1 MRTTATT
8 RSDQPPA
15 SPPFLRYLLPVVLG
29 SLLTVATTAEAQTI
43 LNVERL
49 QPGDVDGW
57 HWGLEGEFSL
67 SRGNTEYVDLFSGVV
82 GGHRWTDHWLRLFV
96 GLDYRSETGESLE
109 NDRYLHARYNRWLS
123 ERWQTFHFL
132 QLQASRGNLLQRRTL
147 FGSGIRH
154 RLVDGRTTF
163 DLGTGV
169 MHERE
174 NLDQDRIVDD
184 HPVQARVWRMAN
196 LFVATRQLSESLRL
210 VGVAYVQP
218 DLEDL
223 EDLRTLTDLSLQIA
237 LTDNVDLTLR
247 GEWRRDSRPPQGVRR
262 SDVVFMTGFAF
273 RVR

>member
-1 MRTTATT
+1 MHTTTAT
-8 RSDQPPA
+8 RVNRPSA
-15 SPPFLRYLLPVVLG
+15 SISFFLYLLPVVILG
-29 SLLTVATTAEAQTI
+29 LSGLPKDAEAQTI

-49 QPGDVDGW
+49 QPGDVDGR

-67 SRGNTEYVDLFSGVV
+67 SRGNNEYLDLFSGVV
-82 GGHRWTDHWLRLFV
+82 GGHRWTDQWLRVFV
-96 GLDYRSETGESLE
+96 GLDYRSETGERLE

-123 ERWQTFHFL
+123 ERWQTFHFI
-132 QLQASRGNLLQRRTL
+132 QLQASRGNLLQSRTL

-174 NLDQDRIVDD
+174 DLDPDRIVDD
-184 HPVQARVWRMAN
+184 HPVQARVWRIAN

-218 DLEDL
+218 DLADL
-223 EDLRTLTDLSLQIA
+223 ADLRTLTDLSLQIA

-247 GEWRRDSRPPQGVRR
+247 GEWRRDTRPPQGVRR
-262 SDVVFMTGFAF
+262 SDVLFTTGFAF

>member
-8 RSDQPPA
+8 RSDLPPA

-223 EDLRTLTDLSLQIA
+223 EDLRTLTDLSLQIG

>member
-223 EDLRTLTDLSLQIA
+223 EDLRTLTDLSLQIG